1 MGIKMDDTFILP
13 LDFSDRGDKG
23 GELRENGV
31 PIFMRGCKYKAEAAA
46 IAINSYDTNQ
56 ALIAK
61 QAEQNK
67 MLREAVILAWPYLFI
82 NSVEDSKAESALEAT
97 KDQA

>member
-67 MLREAVILAWPYLFI
+67 MLREAVILARPYLFI

>member
-46 IAINSYDTNQ
+46 IAINS
-56 ALIAK
+56 
-61 QAEQNK
+61 
-67 MLREAVILAWPYLFI
+67 
-82 NSVEDSKAESALEAT
+82 
-97 KDQA
+97 

>member
-61 QAEQNK
+61 RAEQNK

>member
-56 ALIAK
+56 ALRAK